1 MATPLQNFFDVILKG
16 ESKTYNDHNYYTS
29 SGLRGYIQGG
39 YGSPYPLLQKDL
51 SKYTIGEVMNFQS
64 RGRDATG
71 QLWATGRYQIIPNT
85 LQGLVNSLNLPS
97 NKVYDADT
105 QDLLG
110 YQLLLERTNLRKYLQ
125 KEVDD
130 TQENL
135 EKASLDVA
143 MIWSS
148 VGVPFSTSGRSQ
160 YVSKNQSY
168 YAGGGDTASVKT
180 EDVQVALRNLRKGG
194 AGGLFKGLFSSSLDD
209 KQKRFLW
216 TFAGFGFIGASAFII
231 YQIKKRFF

>member
-1 MATPLQNFFDVILKG
+1 MATPIQEFFNVILAG
-16 ESKTYNDHNYYTS
+16 ESQTYNDHNWYTN
-29 SGLRGYIQGG
+29 SGLKGYIQGR
-39 YGSPYPLLQKDL
+39 YGSPYPLLQKEL

-71 QLWATGRYQIIPNT
+71 QLFATGRYQIIPVT
-85 LQGLVNSLNLPS
+85 FSGLVRSLNLPS

-105 QDLLG
+105 QDLMA
-110 YQLLLERTNLRKYLQ
+110 YQLLMERTNLRKYLQ

-135 EKASLDVA
+135 EKAALDVSK
-143 MIWSS
+143 IWSS
-148 VGVPFSTSGRSQ
+148 VGVPYGTRGNNRA
-160 YVSKNQSY
+160 VSKNESY
-168 YAGGGDTASVKT
+168 YSGGGDRASVKT

-194 AGGLFKGLFSSSLDD
+194 AGSGMLKGLFTIDD
-209 KQKRFLW
+209 KKKNIFLVVGGVA
-216 TFAGFGFIGASAFII
+216 FLGVSAFII